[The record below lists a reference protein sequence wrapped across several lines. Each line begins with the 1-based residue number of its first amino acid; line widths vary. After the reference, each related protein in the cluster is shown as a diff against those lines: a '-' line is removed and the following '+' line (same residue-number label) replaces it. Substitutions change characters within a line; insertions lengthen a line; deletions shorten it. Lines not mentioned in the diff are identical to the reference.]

1 MKKKYMTPAL
11 DVQYV
16 QEETMIAASIT
27 GVSGDAGIQRG
38 NDEDVDD
45 IYEADVKDNYYGESI
60 FD

>member
-27 GVSGDAGIQRG
+27 GIGGDTDIELGVGDAP
-38 NDEDVDD
+38 E
-45 IYEADVKDNYYGESI
+45 EADVKENFYGESI